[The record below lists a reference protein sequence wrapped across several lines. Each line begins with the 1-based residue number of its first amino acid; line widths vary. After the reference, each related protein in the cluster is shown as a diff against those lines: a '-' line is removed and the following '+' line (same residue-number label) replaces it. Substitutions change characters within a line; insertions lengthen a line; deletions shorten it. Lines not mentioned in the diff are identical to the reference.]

1 MKKLTKLKRAN
12 MAVIDR
18 PQGGL
23 SKTSKMPCYSWNLD
37 PRLCRIGSLLRP
49 IRGSVCHKCYAL
61 KGMYVFKVVREA
73 AARRLQGLQHSDW
86 VPSMVYLINHY
97 SPKVFR
103 WFDAGDL
110 DSLETLEKI
119 VAVALATPTTR
130 HWLPTREASTVNKY
144 LATRGP
150 FPDNLAVRLSSARID
165 GPVPDDH
172 KNPNGL
178 AVSSVATDSAT
189 AHELYPNAYVC
200 PSLDQQGKCADCR
213 ACWDPQQNIVYLA
226 H

>member
-1 MKKLTKLKRAN
+1 MTTKLQRAN
-12 MAVIDR
+12 MVVIDR

-23 SKTSKMPCYSWNLD
+23 STPSKMPGHSWSLD
-37 PRLCRIGSLLRP
+37 ANNCRVGGLLRKIP
-49 IRGSVCHKCYAL
+49 GTVCGSCYAL
-61 KGMYVFKVVREA
+61 KGRYVFTVVREA
-73 AARRLQGLQHSDW
+73 MARRLQGLQNPEW

-97 SPKVFR
+97 SPDDFR
-103 WFDAGDL
+103 WFDSGDL
-110 DSLETLEKI
+110 PDVETLEKI
-119 VAVALATPTTR
+119 VAVALATPMTR

-189 AHELYPNAYVC
+189 AVQLYPSAHVC
-200 PSLDQQGKCADCR
+200 PSLKQQGNECKDCR
-213 ACWDPQQNIVYLA
+213 ACWNPQQDIVYLE

>member
-1 MKKLTKLKRAN
+1 MTTKLQRAN
-12 MAVIDR
+12 MVVIDR
-18 PQGGL
+18 PQNGL
-23 SKTSKMPCYSWNLD
+23 SKTSKMPGYSWNLD

-49 IRGSVCHKCYAL
+49 IKGSVCHKCYAL

-73 AARRLQGLQHSDW
+73 MARRLQGLQHSEW

-110 DSLETLEKI
+110 PDVETLEKI
-119 VAVALATPTTR
+119 VAVALATPTTK
-130 HWLPTREASTVNKY
+130 HWLPTRETGVVSQY
-144 LATRGP
+144 LDTHGP
-150 FPDNLAVRLSSARID
+150 FPDNLAVRLSSARIN

-189 AHELYPNAYVC
+189 ARELYPSAHVC
-200 PSLDQQGKCADCR
+200 PASKQDNECKDCR
-213 ACWDPQQNIVYLA
+213 ACWDRSQDVVYLA